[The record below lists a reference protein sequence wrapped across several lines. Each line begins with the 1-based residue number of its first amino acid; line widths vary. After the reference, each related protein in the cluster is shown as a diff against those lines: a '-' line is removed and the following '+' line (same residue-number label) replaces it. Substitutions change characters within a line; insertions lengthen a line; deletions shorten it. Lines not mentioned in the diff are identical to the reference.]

1 MFNYQKTELGFQTL
15 KDRQLAL
22 NARQR
27 RLLLLIGSDDF
38 NQMPVHYQQR
48 IAEETLLEQLM
59 ELGLIQPITAHDH
72 LRLQSSDF
80 SAFNTPKKAPS
91 NTSDL
96 NNLSPA
102 SDLTAQEHVTFNEVS
117 MPTMEVPH
125 THSQHEI
132 TDSLPM
138 DAMGSTPHQLPQATP
153 ETTTTNDPV
162 LPEKT
167 VDFIEHDFDELQN
180 FMCSYLQRY
189 CGLMAKKL
197 MLNIQQAT
205 DIADLKACQMQWITC
220 LNESNIQPKLLQHAL
235 QQINYSIKNLQQLV

>member
-48 IAEETLLEQLM
+48 IAEATLLEQLM
-59 ELGLIQPITAHDH
+59 DLGLIQPITAHDH
-72 LRLQSSDF
+72 QRLQNSDF
-80 SAFNTPKKAPS
+80 SAFNTPKIASTK
-91 NTSDL
+91 TSDRI
-96 NNLSPA
+96 
-102 SDLTAQEHVTFNEVS
+102 AQENVTLDKIS

-138 DAMGSTPHQLPQATP
+138 DAIGFIPHQFNQAIP
-153 ETTTTNDPV
+153 ENITSNNPV
-162 LPEKT
+162 LAEQII
-167 VDFIEHDFDELQN
+167 DFIEHDFDELQN

-205 DIADLKACQMQWITC
+205 DIAELKACQMQWITC

>member
-48 IAEETLLEQLM
+48 IAEVSLLEQLM

-72 LRLQSSDF
+72 QRLQNSDF
-80 SAFNTPKKAPS
+80 SAFNTPKIAPS
-91 NTSDL
+91 KTPDL
-96 NNLSPA
+96 NIFSPA
-102 SDLTAQEHVTFNEVS
+102 SELTAQVHVTFNELS
-117 MPTMEVPH
+117 MPTMEVPQ
-125 THSQHEI
+125 TQSQHEI
-132 TDSLPM
+132 TNSLPM
-138 DAMGSTPHQLPQATP
+138 DAMGFISRQFNQAIP
-153 ETTTTNDPV
+153 ENITSNNPV
-162 LPEKT
+162 LAEQII
-167 VDFIEHDFDELQN
+167 DFIEHDFDELQN

-205 DIADLKACQMQWITC
+205 DIAELKACQMQWITC

>member
-102 SDLTAQEHVTFNEVS
+102 FDLTAQEHVTFNEVS
-117 MPTMEVPH
+117 IPTMEVPQI
-125 THSQHEI
+125 HSQYAL
-132 TDSLPM
+132 TTSLPM
-138 DAMGSTPHQLPQATP
+138 DAMGSTPHQFPQSTP
-153 ETTTTNDPV
+153 ETTTTNNPV

-167 VDFIEHDFDELQN
+167 VDFIEHDFDELQS
-180 FMCSYLQRY
+180 FMCTYLQRY

-197 MLNIQQAT
+197 ILNIQQAT

-235 QQINYSIKNLQQLV
+235 QQINYSLKNLQQLV

>member
-27 RLLLLIGSDDF
+27 RLLLLIGTDDF

-48 IAEETLLEQLM
+48 IAEATLLEQLM

-96 NNLSPA
+96 NTFSLA
-102 SDLTAQEHVTFNEVS
+102 SDFTAQEHVTFNELS
-117 MPTMEVPH
+117 MPTMEVPQ
-125 THSQHEI
+125 TQTQHAL
-132 TDSLPM
+132 TNNLPM
-138 DAMGSTPHQLPQATP
+138 EAMGSTPHQLPQATP

-162 LPEKT
+162 LPKKT
-167 VDFIEHDFDELQN
+167 VDFIEHDFDELQS

-197 MLNIQQAT
+197 ILNIQQAT

-235 QQINYSIKNLQQLV
+235 QQINYSLKNLQQLI

>member
-48 IAEETLLEQLM
+48 IAEATLLEQLM

-72 LRLQSSDF
+72 QRHQNSVF

-96 NNLSPA
+96 NTFSLA
-102 SDLTAQEHVTFNEVS
+102 SDFTAQEHVTFNEVS
-117 MPTMEVPH
+117 IPTMAVPQ
-125 THSQHEI
+125 TQ
-132 TDSLPM
+132 TQYALTPPLPM
-138 DAMGSTPHQLPQATP
+138 DAMGSTPHQFPQATP
-153 ETTTTNDPV
+153 KNTTSNDPG

-167 VDFIEHDFDELQN
+167 IDFIEHDFDELQN

-205 DIADLKACQMQWITC
+205 DIAELKACQMQWITC

>member
-48 IAEETLLEQLM
+48 IAEATLLEQLM
-59 ELGLIQPITAHDH
+59 DLGLIQPITAHDH
-72 LRLQSSDF
+72 QRLQKSDF
-80 SAFNTPKKAPS
+80 SAFNTPKIAPS

-96 NNLSPA
+96 NTFSPA
-102 SDLTAQEHVTFNEVS
+102 SDLTAQKNVTFNEHS
-117 MPTMEVPH
+117 MPTMEVPQ
-125 THSQHEI
+125 TQ
-132 TDSLPM
+132 TQYALTPPLPM
-138 DAMGSTPHQLPQATP
+138 DAMSSTPHQFKQATP
-153 ETTTTNDPV
+153 KTTTTNNPV

-167 VDFIEHDFDELQN
+167 VDFIEHDFDELQS

-235 QQINYSIKNLQQLV
+235 QQINYSLKNLQQLV

>member
-48 IAEETLLEQLM
+48 IAEVPLLEQLM

-72 LRLQSSDF
+72 QRLQKSDF
-80 SAFNTPKKAPS
+80 SAFNTPKIASTK
-91 NTSDL
+91 TSDRTVQK
-96 NNLSPA
+96 N
-102 SDLTAQEHVTFNEVS
+102 VTFNELS
-117 MPTMEVPH
+117 LPTMEVPQ
-125 THSQHEI
+125 TQ
-132 TDSLPM
+132 TQYALTPPLPM
-138 DAMGSTPHQLPQATP
+138 DAMSSTPHQFTQSTP
-153 ETTTTNDPV
+153 ETTTTNNPV

-167 VDFIEHDFDELQN
+167 VDFIEHDFDELQS
-180 FMCSYLQRY
+180 FMCTYLQRY

-197 MLNIQQAT
+197 IINIQQAT

-235 QQINYSIKNLQQLV
+235 QQINYSLKNLQQLV

>member
-48 IAEETLLEQLM
+48 IAEVSLLEQLM

-72 LRLQSSDF
+72 QRLQKSDF
-80 SAFNTPKKAPS
+80 SAFNTPKIASTK
-91 NTSDL
+91 TSDRI
-96 NNLSPA
+96 
-102 SDLTAQEHVTFNEVS
+102 AQENVTLDKIS
-117 MPTMEVPH
+117 MPTMEVPQI
-125 THSQHEI
+125 HSQYAL
-132 TDSLPM
+132 TTSLPM
-138 DAMGSTPHQLPQATP
+138 DAMGSTPHQFPQSTP
-153 ETTTTNDPV
+153 ETTTTNNPV

-167 VDFIEHDFDELQN
+167 VDFIEHDFDELQS